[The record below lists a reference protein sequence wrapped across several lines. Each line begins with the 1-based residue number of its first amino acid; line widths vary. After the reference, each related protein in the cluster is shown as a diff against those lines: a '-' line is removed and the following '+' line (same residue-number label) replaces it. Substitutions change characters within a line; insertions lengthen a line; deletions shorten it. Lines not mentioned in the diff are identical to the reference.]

1 MTPVSNLRTRVVA
14 ALDEHPLRALRAAGV
29 RCSISTDDPALFA
42 TDLTLDY
49 AVAGHLG
56 AEPRWVFE
64 NGVAGAL
71 CDTAT
76 RSRLRRIG
84 EEFAWDTVGPPPAEL
99 IESLR

>member
-1 MTPVSNLRTRVVA
+1 MAS
-14 ALDEHPLRALRAAGV
+14 LDEHPLRALRAAGV

-49 AVAGHLG
+49 AMAAYLG

-71 CDTAT
+71 CDAAT
-76 RSRLRRIG
+76 RSRLQRVG
-84 EEFAWDTVGPPPAEL
+84 EEFDWGSIGAPPPEL
-99 IESLR
+99 VASLR

>member
-1 MTPVSNLRTRVVA
+1 MSMS
-14 ALDEHPLRALRAAGV
+14 AGGV
-29 RCSISTDDPALFA
+29 CCSISTDDPALFA

-49 AVAGHLG
+49 AMAAHLG
-56 AEPRWVFE
+56 AEPRWVYQ

-71 CDTAT
+71 CDAAT

-84 EEFAWDTVGPPPAEL
+84 EEFDWATVGRPPAEL